1 VMGVPSIA
9 QLLCAM
15 SGILEEHMHPPHT
28 SNPREAKSPDAAEH
42 LVRRRQL
49 RGLLLLALAVIL
61 FAILRAGVHRV
72 FTAGWWRL
80 W

>member
-1 VMGVPSIA
+1 MGVPSIA

-42 LVRRRQL
+42 LVRRRQV

-72 FTAGWWRL
+72 FTTGWWRL

>member
-1 VMGVPSIA
+1 MPRLSEDPQAVPQTDKSRNKA
-9 QLLCAM
+9 PLLEQL
-15 SGILEEHMHPPHT
+15 E
-28 SNPREAKSPDAAEH
+28 
-42 LVRRRQL
+42 RRRQI
-49 RGLLLLALAVIL
+49 RGLLLLALAAIV